1 LIGVGVAKGVVV
13 DIEVIAF
20 PRDAILSH
28 PFASEDGLQRFAETA
43 ARLDGKDETMFNL
56 RD

>member
-1 LIGVGVAKGVVV
+1 VVV

-43 ARLDGKDETMFNL
+43 SRLDRKDETMFNL